1 MALANLEQYRFH
13 GAAFQSFFCAR
24 RASQQ
29 EKLLLHDLTEML
41 NIIDI
46 GGVKMLWNEQ
56 SPKLISGCVI
66 CGVAVAMCGAL
77 AAICGADYAICGA
90 LTGMCGAYCLV
101 DGAEASARAPCRRS
115 AGPAPA
121 VEIRPWRAY

>member
-24 RASQQ
+24 CTSQQ
-29 EKLLLHDLTEML
+29 EKLLLHDITEML

-46 GGVKMLWNEQ
+46 GGIKMLRNEQ
-56 SPKLISGCVI
+56 SPKLISGSVI
-66 CGVAVAMCGAL
+66 CGAAIAMCGAL

-90 LTGMCGAYCLV
+90 LTLMCGAY
-101 DGAEASARAPCRRS
+101 RPRRWC
-115 AGPAPA
+115 GG
-121 VEIRPWRAY
+121 